1 MILEGRAVSC
11 SVTNGTFSIYML
23 DVGKISMIFICQC
36 ENYVENKTKNQK
48 ILDTLRCRES
58 FLLGSLQDMQ
68 NFLMR

>member
-1 MILEGRAVSC
+1 
-11 SVTNGTFSIYML
+11 ML

-48 ILDTLRCRES
+48 ILDTLRYRES